1 MEDTEVSLPGSL
13 QFSRGANMYNLA
25 KKINKVFKERKK
37 FFLMK

>member
-25 KKINKVFKERKK
+25 KKNKVFKERKK
-37 FFLMK
+37 IFLMK